1 VRAVLVVF
9 IFAALVEGARGE
21 TMGILLIR
29 NTDDA
34 ARVTQSCQRAKGLKV
49 TKNPR
54 NYAKPHSR
62 RYRLTAHQRWHN
74 RRRAC
79 QTYLRYPP
87 HYQQWLC
94 IHSHE
99 GSWQDAWDPYWGGLQ
114 MDRSFMRS
122 YAPKHLLRRGWANT
136 WTPIEQMW
144 VAENAYRTRGFNP
157 WPNTARMCGL
167 L

>member
-1 VRAVLVVF
+1 
-9 IFAALVEGARGE
+9 
-21 TMGILLIR
+21 M
-29 NTDDA
+29 
-34 ARVTQSCQRAKGLKV
+34 TQKCQRTKKLKV

-54 NYAKPHSR
+54 NYAKPHSLGYR
-62 RYRLTAHQRWHN
+62 REAHERWHD

-79 QTYLRYPP
+79 QSYQLLPP

-99 GSWQDAWDPYWGGLQ
+99 GSWKDANDPYWGGLQ
-114 MDRSFMRS
+114 MDRDFMRA

-144 VAENAYRTRGFNP
+144 VAENAYRSRGFSP
-157 WPNTARMCGL
+157 WPNTARYCGL